1 MNSWRITGTTKIY
14 GLIGDPLDKARSP
27 VMMNSF
33 FMRHHLDAVCIP
45 MNVPIGAL
53 AHFVA
58 GARTLRNLGGL
69 LITMPHKTEMLNFV
83 DHLHPTAALVGSV
96 NVVRLDESG
105 WTGATF
111 DGVGCVQAMAENGID
126 PRHKK
131 VLLLGLGGAGK
142 SIAFAVAESG
152 PRSIHLSDVDQ
163 DKARQLAAV
172 LKSVNPDCDA
182 GYGPANVRDF
192 DIVINATPLGMREDD
207 PLPVDPADLKPE
219 ISIVD
224 IVLHPTETRL
234 CRAARAAGCRVQD
247 GDAMNRGQAI
257 HAYRFLGFDYVPDV
271 QLGAAGSQG

>member
-1 MNSWRITGTTKIY
+1 MNPWRITGTTKIY
-14 GLIGDPLDKARSP
+14 GLVGDPLDKARSP
-27 VMMNSF
+27 VMMNDF
-33 FMRHHLDAVCIP
+33 FMRHQLDAVCIP
-45 MNVPIGAL
+45 MNVPFGAL
-53 AHFVA
+53 SHFVA
-58 GARTLRNLGGL
+58 GARTLRNLAGL

-83 DHLHPTAALVGSV
+83 DHLHPTAAQVGSV

-111 DGVGCVQAMAENGID
+111 DGVGCVQAMVENAID

-142 SIAFAVAESG
+142 SIAFAVAVRG
-152 PRSIHLSDVDQ
+152 ARSIHLSDVDQ
-163 DKARQLAAV
+163 DKGRQLAAA

-182 GYGPANVRDF
+182 EYGLANIRDF

-207 PLPVDPADLKPE
+207 PLPIDPAELKPG
-219 ISIVD
+219 ISVVD

-234 CRAARAAGCRVQD
+234 CRAARAVGCLVQD

-257 HAYRFLGFDYVPDV
+257 HTYRFLGFDYATGAQPD
-271 QLGAAGSQG
+271 AASS